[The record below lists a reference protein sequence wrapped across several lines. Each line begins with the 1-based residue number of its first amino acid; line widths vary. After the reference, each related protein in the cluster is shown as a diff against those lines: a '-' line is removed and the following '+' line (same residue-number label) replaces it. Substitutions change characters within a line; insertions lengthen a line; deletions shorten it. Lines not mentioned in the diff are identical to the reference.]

1 MLKRSLVAIAA
12 FSFCVATTATAETR
26 VTYKSAKST
35 TSYYQMAVQVAEGV
49 KSASNGNVI
58 LTVEESQGSVQNV
71 KEAGKNRANYV
82 FTTPPSLIVKARDGV
97 KPFKKGKP
105 AYQDIR
111 ALYPIPSLVM
121 HWVVR
126 EDAKIANFQEL
137 DGKNFIVGRG
147 NFSARKTI
155 ELFKGLGLENKV
167 NAIDVEVSGAVSAL
181 KNRQVQGFATSSS
194 FPAPNV
200 LEAAS
205 STSIQLLSLSEEDYA
220 KVEGTPITIPAG
232 TYPGVDTDT
241 QTISLPVGAYT
252 MKSLD
257 EETAYQ
263 LTKAFW
269 NAKKRMANVA
279 PWWKSVTVD
288 LLGELAGPLHPG
300 AIRYYK
306 EQGITLSEHLVAV
319 Q

>member
-1 MLKRSLVAIAA
+1 MLKRSLLTITALSL
-12 FSFCVATTATAETR
+12 SFTTTVVAETR

-49 KSASNGNVI
+49 KASSAGDMI

-71 KEAGKNRANYV
+71 KEAGKNRPHYV
-82 FTTPPSLIVKARDGV
+82 FTTPPSLITKARAGQ
-97 KPFKKGKP
+97 KPFKKAKP
-105 AYQDIR
+105 SYQDIR

-126 EDAKIANFQEL
+126 EDAGVSTFQEL
-137 DGKNFIVGRG
+137 EDKDFVVGRG

-155 ELFKGLGLENKV
+155 ELFQGLGLEGKV

-205 STSIQLLSLSEEDYA
+205 STPIKLLSLSQQDYKA
-220 KVEGTPITIPAG
+220 VKGTPITIPAG
-232 TYPGVDTDT
+232 TYPGIESDV

-263 LTKAFW
+263 LTKDFW
-269 NAKKRMANVA
+269 EAKDRLAEVA
-279 PWWKSVTVD
+279 PWWDSVTVD
-288 LLGELAGPLHPG
+288 LVGGLVGPLHPG
-300 AIRYYK
+300 ALRYYQEK
-306 EQGITLSEHLVAV
+306 GVSLPSHLVTIP
-319 Q
+319 

>member
-1 MLKRSLVAIAA
+1 MLKRSLLAIAA
-12 FSFCVATTATAETR
+12 LSLITINTASAETR

-49 KSASNGNVI
+49 KAASEGNMI

-82 FTTPPSLIVKARDGV
+82 FTTPPSLIAKARAGE
-97 KPFKKGKP
+97 KPFKKAKP

-126 EDAKIANFQEL
+126 TDANIANFQEL
-137 DGKNFIVGRG
+137 DGKDFIVGRG
-147 NFSARKTI
+147 NFSARKTL
-155 ELFKGLGLENKV
+155 ELFKGIGIEGKV

-205 STSIQLLSLSEEDYA
+205 STPIQLLSLSQDDYA
-220 KVEGTPITIPAG
+220 KVKGTPIIIPAG
-232 TYPGVDTDT
+232 TYPGIDTDT
-241 QTISLPVGAYT
+241 KTISLPVGAYT

-257 EETAYQ
+257 DETAYQ
-263 LTKAFW
+263 LTKSFW
-269 NAKKRMANVA
+269 DAKKRMENVA
-279 PWWKSVTVD
+279 PWWRSVTVD
-288 LLGELAGPLHPG
+288 LIDQLAGPLHPG
-300 AIRYYK
+300 AVRYYK
-306 EQGITLSEHLVAV
+306 EQGIALPDSLINA

>member
-1 MLKRSLVAIAA
+1 MFKRSLVAIAA
-12 FSFCVATTATAETR
+12 LGMMATHATAETR

-49 KSASNGNVI
+49 KSSSNGEMI

-71 KEAGKNRANYV
+71 KEAGKSRPNYV
-82 FTTPPSLIVKARDGV
+82 FTTPPSLIVKARAGA
-97 KPFKKGKP
+97 KPFKKAKP

-126 EDAKIANFQEL
+126 KDAQVANFQAL
-137 DGKNFIVGRG
+137 DGKDFIVGRG
-147 NFSARKTI
+147 NFSARKTL
-155 ELFKGLGLENKV
+155 ELFSGLGLEGKV

-205 STSIQLLSLSEEDYA
+205 SVDIQLLSLSQEDYKA
-220 KVEGTPITIPAG
+220 VQGTPITIPAG
-232 TYPGVDTDT
+232 TYPGIDNDT

-252 MKSLD
+252 MKGLD

-269 NAKKRMANVA
+269 DAKKRMAQVA
-279 PWWKSVTVD
+279 PWWDSVTV
-288 LLGELAGPLHPG
+288 ELINQLEGPLHPG
-300 AIRYYK
+300 AVRYYS
-306 EQGITLSEHLVAV
+306 EQGIKVAAHLIAAP
-319 Q
+319 

>member
-1 MLKRSLVAIAA
+1 MLKRSLIAIAA
-12 FSFCVATTATAETR
+12 LSFCLSTSASAEVR

-49 KSASNGNVI
+49 KSASNGHMI

-82 FTTPPSLIVKARDGV
+82 FTTPPSLITKARAGE
-97 KPFKKGKP
+97 KPFKKAKP

-126 EDAKIANFQEL
+126 KDAHITNFQEL
-137 DGKNFIVGRG
+137 DKKDFVVGRG

-155 ELFKGLGLENKV
+155 ELFKGLGLEGKV

-205 STSIQLLSLSEEDYA
+205 STPIQLLSLSAADYKA
-220 KVEGTPITIPAG
+220 VKGTPITIPAG
-232 TYPGVDTDT
+232 TYPGIDTDT

-269 NAKKRMANVA
+269 DAKKRMSTIA
-279 PWWKSVTVD
+279 PWWKSVTVE

-300 AIRYYK
+300 AVRYYK
-306 EQGITLSEHLVAV
+306 EAGIVLPAHLIDA

>member
-1 MLKRSLVAIAA
+1 MVN
-12 FSFCVATTATAETR
+12 TASAETR

-49 KSASNGNVI
+49 KTSSDGNMI

-82 FTTPPSLIVKARDGV
+82 FTTPPSLIVKARAGA
-97 KPFKKGKP
+97 KPFKKAKP
-105 AYQDIR
+105 AYKDIR

-126 EDAKIANFQEL
+126 ADAEVANFQEL
-137 DGKNFIVGRG
+137 DGKDFIVGRG
-147 NFSARKTI
+147 NFSARKTL
-155 ELFKGLGLENKV
+155 ELFKGIGLEGKV

-205 STSIQLLSLSEEDYA
+205 STPIQLLSLSQEDYGTV
-220 KVEGTPITIPAG
+220 KGTPIVIPAG
-232 TYPGVDTDT
+232 TYPGIDTDT

-257 EETAYQ
+257 EQTAYQ
-263 LTKAFW
+263 LTKSFW
-269 NAKKRMANVA
+269 DAKKRMEDIA
-279 PWWKSVTVD
+279 PWWASVTVD
-288 LLGELAGPLHPG
+288 LLDQLAGPVHPG
-300 AIRYYK
+300 AVRYYK
-306 EQGITLSEHLVAV
+306 EAGINLPEHLVATE
-319 Q
+319 